1 MTTPNQPGNPSGE
14 PPWSG
19 QPQSY
24 GPPQNPHIPQN
35 PPQPGYPAQPGFQQP
50 VPYPT
55 DPSYPYPGYPNQ
67 GYGPTPGYAP
77 NPGYGVDPQAP
88 FGRDPVTGTPLSDK
102 SAIAAGFLQLFLGF
116 LGIGRFYIGSTTIGA
131 VQLSLGLFAF
141 FFSLFCF
148 VGFPLLFGVMVWAVI
163 DAIMI
168 FTGSVPDNYG
178 RKLR

>member
-19 QPQSY
+19 QPPGY
-24 GPPQNPHIPQN
+24 GPPQNPQI
-35 PPQPGYPAQPGFQQP
+35 PPQPGYLGQPGYQQP
-50 VPYPT
+50 IPYPG
-55 DPSYPYPGYPNQ
+55 DPVYPYPGYPTA
-67 GYGPTPGYAP
+67 GYGI
-77 NPGYGVDPQAP
+77 DPQAP

-102 SAIAAGFLQLFLGF
+102 SAVAAGFLQLFLGF

-141 FFSLFCF
+141 FFSLFCL
-148 VGFPLLFGVMVWAVI
+148 VGLPLLVAVMVWAVV
-163 DAIMI
+163 DAVMI
-168 FTGSVPDNYG
+168 FTGGVPDNYG

>member
-1 MTTPNQPGNPSGE
+1 MTTPNEPGNPSGE

-19 QPQSY
+19 QPHGY
-24 GPPQNPHIPQN
+24 GPPQNPQN
-35 PPQPGYPAQPGFQQP
+35 PPPPGYPVPPGYQQP
-50 VPYPT
+50 VPYPG
-55 DPSYPYPGYPNQ
+55 DPSHPHPGYPTP

-88 FGRDPVTGTPLSDK
+88 YGRDPVTGTPLSDK
-102 SAIAAGFLQLFLGF
+102 SAVAAGFLQLFLGF
-116 LGIGRFYIGSTTIGA
+116 LGIGRFYIGSTTIAA

-148 VGFPLLFGVMVWAVI
+148 VGLPLLFGVMVWAVI